1 MDLWQDC
8 AVGRWLVRPVAVRVY
23 SPGSEDCWEFVAEVA
38 ELVAVAAAGLVA
50 AVADELRYGSVCEHF
65 AAAATPDILLRHH
78 LPTALRPFAR
88 QLPGSPCTARTE
100 CPARCST

>member
-23 SPGSEDCWEFVAEVA
+23 SPGSEDCWEFVA
-38 ELVAVAAAGLVA
+38 VAAAGLVA
-50 AVADELRYGSVCEHF
+50 AVADELRYGSGCEHF
-65 AAAATPDILLRHH
+65 AAVATPDRLLRRH

-88 QLPGSPCTARTE
+88 QLPGSLCTARTE